1 MSQDGAQDGYEGR
14 SVGGGRYQLRDLLG
28 AGGMASVHLAYDSV
42 LDREVAIKTLHTELG
57 REQAFRERFRRE
69 AQSVAKL
76 THTNIVSVFDSGE
89 DTLSDSASGAGD
101 GGVVPYIVM
110 EYVAGRPLRSD
121 LDADIAQHG
130 AMPTEKALKITAD
143 VLAALEASHEMGLVH
158 RDIKP
163 GNVMLN
169 KRGVVKVMDFGIARA
184 MQSGVT
190 SMTQTGMVVG
200 TPQYLS
206 PEQALGRGVDA
217 RSDLYSVGI
226 MLFELLTGRLPFDAD
241 SPLAI
246 AYAHVQ
252 EEPPVP
258 SGINRSLPPAV
269 DALVARALKKNPN
282 ERFPTAEAMRDECL
296 RVAGSGQSGATPL
309 IISEGPRARTS
320 GASVASAV
328 FPTASPNAA
337 GPHTPVPPNV
347 QTPYQPTQAA
357 PQAGPRMG
365 PGPSAA
371 GGQGFGP
378 SAAATPPPVSGYP
391 GPIPGPGPMGAS
403 GPMGAQGPVPA
414 QGPIGTSGPVP
425 AQGPAPF
432 NSGFQT
438 PPPYAGPSTPAPT
451 PAPVGQRPGGNR
463 SGGRGNTPVIVVS
476 AIIGVVV
483 VTAIAIGIGLSGG
496 SENTNTRRTSP
507 YTYSPSPSVKPEDPT
522 ATISTTRCTDPAKSY
537 SQKGKIFLPSFYGKN
552 LTSVKQCMDAAGWSY
567 EISERSSSIYGK
579 NTVLSQ
585 SPSNLWD
592 PKGGEKIHLTVSTG
606 KRS

>member
-1 MSQDGAQDGYEGR
+1 MSQDGAQGQFEGR

-89 DTLSDSASGAGD
+89 DELD
-101 GGVVPYIVM
+101 GGMVPYIIM
-110 EYVAGRPLRSD
+110 EYVSGLPLRSV
-121 LDADIAQHG
+121 LDGDIAQHG

-163 GNVMLN
+163 GNVMMT
-169 KRGVVKVMDFGIARA
+169 KRNVVKVMDFGIARA

-258 SGINRSLPPAV
+258 SSINRSLPPAV

-296 RVAGSGQSGATPL
+296 RIAGSGQSGATPL

-320 GASVASAV
+320 GASVSSAV
-328 FPTASPNAA
+328 FPTASGTPQN
-337 GPHTPVPPNV
+337 PVPPNV
-347 QTPYQPTQAA
+347 QQPYHPTQAA
-357 PQAGPRMG
+357 
-365 PGPSAA
+365 
-371 GGQGFGP
+371 FGP
-378 SAAATPPPVSGYP
+378 STPPPVNNAYP
-391 GPIPGPGPMGAS
+391 
-403 GPMGAQGPVPA
+403 
-414 QGPIGTSGPVP
+414 T
-425 AQGPAPF
+425 PAP
-432 NSGFQT
+432 G
-438 PPPYAGPSTPAPT
+438 PAPT
-451 PAPVGQRPGGNR
+451 PAPFAGGGFQAPPPPFPGPPAPVTGSMPPARPRKNN
-463 SGGRGNTPVIVVS
+463 SPVIIVS
-476 AIIGVVV
+476 AVVGVIV
-483 VTAIAIGIGLSGG
+483 VTAIAIGIGLSAGSDGGGG
-496 SENTNTRRTSP
+496 SDGPTSAYS
-507 YTYSPSPSVKPEDPT
+507 YTPSPTASVRPEDKT
-522 ATISTTRCTDPAKSY
+522 ATIQSTECTNPTPSY
-537 SQKGKIFLPSFYGKN
+537 SQKGKVLFPNFKFKN
-552 LTSVKQCMDAAGWSY
+552 LDSVEACIRAAGWRY
-567 EISERSSSIYGK
+567 KVVREENDALWAK
-579 NTVLSQ
+579 NTVTDQTPAAVSW
-585 SPSNLWD
+585 WD
-592 PKGGEKIHLTVSTG
+592 PRSNDTIELTISSG
-606 KRS
+606 HGN

>member
-1 MSQDGAQDGYEGR
+1 MSQDGTQGQFEGR

-57 REQAFRERFRRE
+57 REPAFRERFRRE

-89 DTLSDSASGAGD
+89 DEID
-101 GGVVPYIVM
+101 GGMVPYIIM
-110 EYVAGRPLRSD
+110 EYVAGQPLRSA
-121 LDADIAQHG
+121 LDGDIAQHG

-163 GNVMLN
+163 GNVMMT
-169 KRGVVKVMDFGIARA
+169 KRNVVKVMDFGIARA

-226 MLFELLTGRLPFDAD
+226 MLFELLTGQLPFDAD

-252 EEPPVP
+252 EEPPAP
-258 SGINRSLPPAV
+258 SSINRSLPPAV

-296 RVAGSGQSGATPL
+296 RITGSGQSGATPL

-320 GASVASAV
+320 GSSVSSAV
-328 FPTASPNAA
+328 FPTASGTPQ
-337 GPHTPVPPNV
+337 PPVPPNV
-347 QTPYQPTQAA
+347 QQPYQPTQAA
-357 PQAGPRMG
+357 Y
-365 PGPSAA
+365 GPS
-371 GGQGFGP
+371 
-378 SAAATPPPVSGYP
+378 TPPPVNNAYP
-391 GPIPGPGPMGAS
+391 TPAP
-403 GPMGAQGPVPA
+403 GPVPA
-414 QGPIGTSGPVP
+414 PG
-425 AQGPAPF
+425 
-432 NSGFQT
+432 
-438 PPPYAGPSTPAPT
+438 PAPT
-451 PAPVGQRPGGNR
+451 PTPFAGGGFQAPPPFPGPPAPPVTGPMPPARPRKNN
-463 SGGRGNTPVIVVS
+463 SPVIIVAAVV
-476 AIIGVVV
+476 GVIV
-483 VTAIAIGIGLSGG
+483 VTAIAVGIGLSAGG
-496 SENTNTRRTSP
+496 DDTTTSSSTDEP
-507 YTYSPSPSVKPEDPT
+507 TSTYSYSSPT
-522 ATISTTRCTDPAKSY
+522 AGARAVRPENKSATIETSQCTNAMPSY
-537 SQKGKIFLPSFYGKN
+537 SEKNKVLFPLLKFKN
-552 LTSVKQCMDAAGWSY
+552 LESVERCLDAAGWKY
-567 EISERSSSIYGK
+567 KVVGEKNDALWGK
-579 NTVLSQ
+579 NTVTEQTPTPGSW
-585 SPSNLWD
+585 WD
-592 PKGGEKIHLTVSTG
+592 PRSQETVELTVSTG
-606 KRS
+606 RSS

>member
-1 MSQDGAQDGYEGR
+1 MSQDGAQGQFEGR

-89 DTLSDSASGAGD
+89 DELD
-101 GGVVPYIVM
+101 GGMVPYIVM
-110 EYVAGRPLRSD
+110 EYVAGQPLRSD
-121 LDADIAQHG
+121 LDTDVAQHG

-143 VLAALEASHEMGLVH
+143 VLAALEVSHEMGLVH

-226 MLFELLTGRLPFDAD
+226 MLFELLTGQLPFDAD

-258 SGINRSLPPAV
+258 SSINSSLPPAV

-296 RVAGSGQSGATPL
+296 RIVGSGQSGATPL
-309 IISEGPRARTS
+309 IIGEGPRARTS
-320 GASVASAV
+320 GASVSSAV
-328 FPTASPNAA
+328 FPTASGN
-337 GPHTPVPPNV
+337 PHTPAPPSV
-347 QTPYQPTQAA
+347 QQPYQPTQAA
-357 PQAGPRMG
+357 
-365 PGPSAA
+365 
-371 GGQGFGP
+371 FGP
-378 SAAATPPPVSGYP
+378 STPPPPPPPNNAYP
-391 GPIPGPGPMGAS
+391 TPAP
-403 GPMGAQGPVPA
+403 GPVP
-414 QGPIGTSGPVP
+414 
-425 AQGPAPF
+425 GPAPF
-432 NSGFQT
+432 NTGGYQQPPVYT
-438 PPPYAGPSTPAPT
+438 PPPVTPSMPSTGRPAPRKNNS
-451 PAPVGQRPGGNR
+451 A
-463 SGGRGNTPVIVVS
+463 VIVVS

-483 VTAIAIGIGLSGG
+483 VTAIAIGIGLSAGG
-496 SENTNTRRTSP
+496 SDDPDPSSTSTYSYSASPTQSVMPEDKTKTVDSTECTKPDSP
-507 YTYSPSPSVKPEDPT
+507 YSEPKKVYFPFLTYKNLDSVK
-522 ATISTTRCTDPAKSY
+522 AC
-537 SQKGKIFLPSFYGKN
+537 L
-552 LTSVKQCMDAAGWSY
+552 DAAGWKY
-567 EISERSSSIYGK
+567 KVTEEDRGYTAK
-579 NTVLSQ
+579 NTVIETKPASLER
-585 SPSNLWD
+585 WD
-592 PKGGEKIHLTVSTG
+592 PKSGETIELTVSTG
-606 KRS
+606 HY

>member
-1 MSQDGAQDGYEGR
+1 MSQDGAQGQFEGR

-89 DTLSDSASGAGD
+89 DELDGAM
-101 GGVVPYIVM
+101 VPYIVM
-110 EYVAGRPLRSD
+110 EYVAGQPLRSD
-121 LDADIAQHG
+121 LDNDIAQHG

-143 VLAALEASHEMGLVH
+143 VLAALEVSHEMGLVH

-169 KRGVVKVMDFGIARA
+169 KRNVVKVMDFGIARA

-226 MLFELLTGRLPFDAD
+226 MLFELLTGQLPFDAD

-258 SGINRSLPPAV
+258 SSINRSLPPAV

-296 RVAGSGQSGATPL
+296 RIAGSGQSGATPL
-309 IISEGPRARTS
+309 IIGEGPRARTS
-320 GASVASAV
+320 GSSVSSAV
-328 FPTASPNAA
+328 FPTASGNPQ
-337 GPHTPVPPNV
+337 TPAPPSV
-347 QTPYQPTQAA
+347 QQPYQPTQAA
-357 PQAGPRMG
+357 
-365 PGPSAA
+365 
-371 GGQGFGP
+371 GFGP
-378 SAAATPPPVSGYP
+378 QTPPPPNNAYPTPAPGPAPAPFNAGGFQAPPPYTPPPVT
-391 GPIPGPGPMGAS
+391 AS
-403 GPMGAQGPVPA
+403 MPTTG
-414 QGPIGTSGPVP
+414 S
-425 AQGPAPF
+425 PAPRK
-432 NSGFQT
+432 N
-438 PPPYAGPSTPAPT
+438 
-451 PAPVGQRPGGNR
+451 
-463 SGGRGNTPVIVVS
+463 NTPVIVVS
-476 AIIGVVV
+476 AIVGVVV
-483 VTAIAIGIGLSGG
+483 VTAIAIGIGLSAGG
-496 SENTNTRRTSP
+496 SSDDPDTDPTSSYSYSASPTQSVMPEDKTRTVSTSDCTNPSKP
-507 YTYSPSPSVKPEDPT
+507 YSEPSKIYFPFLTYKNLDSVKACLNAAGWKYKVTEENRGYTAKNTVIATKPGGFDRWDPKSGET
-522 ATISTTRCTDPAKSY
+522 IELTISTGHY
-537 SQKGKIFLPSFYGKN
+537 
-552 LTSVKQCMDAAGWSY
+552 
-567 EISERSSSIYGK
+567 
-579 NTVLSQ
+579 
-585 SPSNLWD
+585 
-592 PKGGEKIHLTVSTG
+592 
-606 KRS
+606 

>member
-1 MSQDGAQDGYEGR
+1 MSQDGAQGQFEGR

-89 DTLSDSASGAGD
+89 DELD
-101 GGVVPYIVM
+101 GGMVPYIIM
-110 EYVAGRPLRSD
+110 EYVSGQPLRSE
-121 LDADIAQHG
+121 LDNDIAQHG

-163 GNVMLN
+163 GNVMMT
-169 KRGVVKVMDFGIARA
+169 KRNVVKVMDFGIARA

-206 PEQALGRGVDA
+206 PEQALGRAVDA

-226 MLFELLTGRLPFDAD
+226 MLFELLTGQLPFDAD

-258 SGINRSLPPAV
+258 SSINRSLPPAV

-282 ERFPTAEAMRDECL
+282 ERFPTAEAMQDECL
-296 RVAGSGQSGATPL
+296 RIAGSAQSGATPL

-320 GASVASAV
+320 GASVSSAV
-328 FPTASPNAA
+328 FPTTSGNPQS
-337 GPHTPVPPNV
+337 PVPPNV
-347 QTPYQPTQAA
+347 QQPYQPTQAA
-357 PQAGPRMG
+357 
-365 PGPSAA
+365 
-371 GGQGFGP
+371 FGP
-378 SAAATPPPVSGYP
+378 STPPPVNN
-391 GPIPGPGPMGAS
+391 
-403 GPMGAQGPVPA
+403 
-414 QGPIGTSGPVP
+414 
-425 AQGPAPF
+425 PF
-432 NSGFQT
+432 
-438 PPPYAGPSTPAPT
+438 PTPAPT
-451 PAPVGQRPGGNR
+451 PAPFANGGFQAPPPFNGPPAPPLTAPMPSAGGPRPRKNNSPVIIVAAVVG
-463 SGGRGNTPVIVVS
+463 VIVVT
-476 AIIGVVV
+476 V
-483 VTAIAIGIGLSGG
+483 IAIGIGLSAGSSGDDAGG
-496 SENTNTRRTSP
+496 SPSSSYTP
-507 YTYSPSPSVKPEDPT
+507 YSYTPSPTNSVRPEDKT
-522 ATISTTRCTDPAKSY
+522 ATIQASECTSPAKSY
-537 SQKGKIFLPSFYGKN
+537 SDKGKILVPSFKYKN
-552 LTSVKQCMDAAGWSY
+552 LDSVKACIQAAGWKYKVVREANDSLWA
-567 EISERSSSIYGK
+567 K
-579 NTVLSQ
+579 NTVTDQTPAAISW
-585 SPSNLWD
+585 WD
-592 PKGGEKIHLTVSTG
+592 PSSGDTIQLTISTG
-606 KRS
+606 RSN